1 VILNTAPDSQAV
13 MSNVAEIGEFRIR
26 NSAKAFN
33 ILSSG
38 LYANK
43 IRAIIRELSCNAVD
57 SHTAAGKQDT
67 PFDVHLPNTI
77 DPTFRIRDYGTGL
90 SHAHVLS
97 IYTTYFES
105 TKTESNQFIG
115 ALGLGS
121 KSPFSYTDNFTVT
134 AIRDGARNVYS
145 AFINGEGVPS
155 IALMHSESTDQ
166 PNGVEVQFAVTD
178 RWDYDKF
185 RSEAREVYT
194 YFRLRP
200 VVSGGDREF
209 EFRDVEYKDKN
220 IIPGVHYLAGG
231 RNSRAVMGNI
241 SYPIDVPN
249 SESNLGK
256 LSRLLGCGLEMHF
269 DIGELDFQASREGL
283 SYIPS
288 TIDAIKRKLI
298 ALESQLAVHLSLEA
312 NAIANDWEKCYFLS
326 RRLNDTLWS
335 EAARAYLSNS
345 NFDMIDHTS
354 TYPSVK
360 ALSIDIKDL
369 AARYNISILA
379 FEKSNRGA
387 TCHDLKTDKD
397 YKDKTYTNFDELWK
411 FRVEQGVVFVVN
423 DTKKGALARAK
434 YHWRNAASK
443 GTKLPTDTY
452 SHNVYVLSPVIKGHA
467 MDTVGFFAELRNPP
481 AVQIVNASELVE
493 KERKNTGGGM
503 GTNVSIMS
511 LRARGYGGYHK
522 ERELVWK
529 DAGKAAD
536 FDDSETYYY
545 LPLKGFTVETTDVA
559 IHNLRQFSDL
569 VTESGIPGLHGI
581 TIYGVRKT
589 DIEYIKTQ
597 TNWINVQDHIRAVLA
612 KLDPVVVQNCAL
624 KQIDANKYFRYNND
638 IAKLVNVD
646 SPYVKFVTQFN
657 GIDNAKVE
665 RHSLERL
672 CRDYA
677 TPVDVESV
685 VQSITGELT
694 AIRNRYPLLSSLRD
708 YDINAMAVAQY
719 IDLIDNSKGI

>member
-1 VILNTAPDSQAV
+1 
-13 MSNVAEIGEFRIR
+13 
-26 NSAKAFN
+26 
-33 ILSSG
+33 
-38 LYANK
+38 
-43 IRAIIRELSCNAVD
+43 
-57 SHTAAGKQDT
+57 
-67 PFDVHLPNTI
+67 
-77 DPTFRIRDYGTGL
+77 
-90 SHAHVLS
+90 
-97 IYTTYFES
+97 
-105 TKTESNQFIG
+105 
-115 ALGLGS
+115 
-121 KSPFSYTDNFTVT
+121 
-134 AIRDGARNVYS
+134 
-145 AFINGEGVPS
+145 
-155 IALMHSESTDQ
+155 
-166 PNGVEVQFAVTD
+166 
-178 RWDYDKF
+178 
-185 RSEAREVYT
+185 
-194 YFRLRP
+194 
-200 VVSGGDREF
+200 
-209 EFRDVEYKDKN
+209 
-220 IIPGVHYLAGG
+220 
-231 RNSRAVMGNI
+231 
-241 SYPIDVPN
+241 
-249 SESNLGK
+249 
-256 LSRLLGCGLEMHF
+256 
-269 DIGELDFQASREGL
+269 
-283 SYIPS
+283 
-288 TIDAIKRKLI
+288 
-298 ALESQLAVHLSLEA
+298 
-312 NAIANDWEKCYFLS
+312 
-326 RRLNDTLWS
+326 
-335 EAARAYLSNS
+335 
-345 NFDMIDHTS
+345 
-354 TYPSVK
+354 
-360 ALSIDIKDL
+360 
-369 AARYNISILA
+369 
-379 FEKSNRGA
+379 
-387 TCHDLKTDKD
+387 
-397 YKDKTYTNFDELWK
+397 
-411 FRVEQGVVFVVN
+411 
-423 DTKKGALARAK
+423 
-434 YHWRNAASK
+434 
-443 GTKLPTDTY
+443 
-452 SHNVYVLSPVIKGHA
+452 